1 MSEMGY
7 SHFGINAE
15 EEDTDEPL
23 DEEMVRRAI
32 GGLLPDGDDLLQSMH
47 AMSLHMNH
55 PDEDVDIF
63 SSGGG
68 LEMDGDICQGESRRS
83 ANRYMNHVNDD
94 VMVGGTRWAAGGF
107 GSALNEHMLFV
118 EHPSR
123 TLFVRSISNGVDD
136 SELRALFEVLLSLSL
151 SIS

>member
-23 DEEMVRRAI
+23 DEEMVRQAI
-32 GGLLPDGDDLLQSMH
+32 GGILPDDILDSMQS
-47 AMSLHMNH
+47 LTLTNQNL
-55 PDEDVDIF
+55 PEEDIDIF

-68 LEMDGDICQGESRRS
+68 FEMDGEIIPTESRKS
-83 ANRYMNHVNDD
+83 SNSYLKNLGADSTSFNKDTYM
-94 VMVGGTRWAAGGF
+94 
-107 GSALNEHMLFV
+107 

-123 TLFVRSISNGVDD
+123 TLFVRSINSNVED
-136 SELRALFEVLLSLSL
+136 SELRALFEVMTTA
-151 SIS
+151 